1 MRRLLIRPGALGDTI
16 VWLPAAEHCLRDG
29 GEIWC
34 AGANLEV
41 VGHLAPARAI
51 EGSGLD
57 LLELPGAVVPD
68 TLIER
73 LRSFDEVHSW
83 YGEQRAEF
91 RDAIARMG
99 VTAAFHQALP
109 NGITDLHAVDFYL
122 NQVGAASGGIPQIPV
137 TRWDGGYAAIH
148 PFSGSKKKNWPI
160 ERYREVAA
168 HLSKA
173 MKVRWCVGPEEV
185 LEGAE
190 KFQRVAQ
197 LAEFLAGARVYLGN
211 DSGPSHLAA
220 ALRTPVIAMFGPSDP
235 RVWSP
240 RGDSVQVFGFETD
253 PRVVAEAA
261 ITAGSRRL
269 SG

>member
-1 MRRLLIRPGALGDTI
+1 
-16 VWLPAAEHCLRDG
+16 
-29 GEIWC
+29 
-34 AGANLEV
+34 
-41 VGHLAPARAI
+41 
-51 EGSGLD
+51 
-57 LLELPGAVVPD
+57 
-68 TLIER
+68 
-73 LRSFDEVHSW
+73 
-83 YGEQRAEF
+83 
-91 RDAIARMG
+91 
-99 VTAAFHQALP
+99 
-109 NGITDLHAVDFYL
+109 
-122 NQVGAASGGIPQIPV
+122 
-137 TRWDGGYAAIH
+137 
-148 PFSGSKKKNWPI
+148 
-160 ERYREVAA
+160 
-168 HLSKA
+168 

-240 RGDSVQVFGFETD
+240 RGDSVQVFGCETD